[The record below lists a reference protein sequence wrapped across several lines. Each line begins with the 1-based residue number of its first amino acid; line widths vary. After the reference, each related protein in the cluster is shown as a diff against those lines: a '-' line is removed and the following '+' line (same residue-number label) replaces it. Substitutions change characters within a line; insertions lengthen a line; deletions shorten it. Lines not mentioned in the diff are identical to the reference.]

1 MKGSGEGSRHMR
13 EGNGEE
19 EWPRRSSLVVSLQP
33 RETKGNGRNFSRKR
47 SMEGQEQEAS
57 CDNHQL
63 EIKLK
68 SLEIWD

>member
-1 MKGSGEGSRHMR
+1 MAKKVLPGG
-13 EGNGEE
+13 
-19 EWPRRSSLVVSLQP
+19 VFTKV